1 MINKLVKYFVIFTIL
16 FIFGIFTFLTFD
28 SDFRRYS
35 FTRIMA
41 GYKLYQIIS
50 LQGALKAGNIEG
62 ASKKL
67 LNYIKFSEKI
77 SNGKSS
83 LLYGIYDSAKLVES
97 KVSSK
102 KDYLI
107 LQEVF
112 AKLVEQDPTLYEA
125 RIWLAK
131 STRYTNIENA
141 FEHINEAIE
150 ISPAQDNAYRLAI
163 KIAQEEEDKD
173 LAKFYCNKY
182 KNAKFGGNLP
192 RYTKSYFGG
201 NVITK
206 LAVEFLPEKEIPDI
220 YTHSGLQLN
229 NFDDYEFTAI
239 EPVDING
246 FRIYL
251 SFLPGI
257 RIDLTEIF
265 VIKSESTEKIPIS
278 NISATS
284 QSAYIE
290 NDTSGLL
297 SFLILNEGD
306 EVLQII
312 FKNKIYSLNKI
323 ILKMKISKLG
333 LANNTLCK

>member
-1 MINKLVKYFVIFTIL
+1 MINKLAKYFAIFTIL
-16 FIFGIFTFLTFD
+16 FIFGIFIFLTFD

-41 GYKLYQIIS
+41 GYKFYKIIS
-50 LQGALKAGNIEG
+50 LQSDLKAGNIEG

-67 LNYIKFSEKI
+67 LNYIKVSEKI
-77 SNGKSS
+77 SNGKSR

-182 KNAKFGGNLP
+182 KNAKSMNSE
-192 RYTKSYFGG
+192 YK
-201 NVITK
+201 NVT
-206 LAVEFLPEKEIPDI
+206 
-220 YTHSGLQLN
+220 Q
-229 NFDDYEFTAI
+229 
-239 EPVDING
+239 
-246 FRIYL
+246 
-251 SFLPGI
+251 I
-257 RIDLTEIF
+257 RKHI
-265 VIKSESTEKIPIS
+265 
-278 NISATS
+278 
-284 QSAYIE
+284 
-290 NDTSGLL
+290 LL
-297 SFLILNEGD
+297 R
-306 EVLQII
+306 V
-312 FKNKIYSLNKI
+312 
-323 ILKMKISKLG
+323 
-333 LANNTLCK
+333 